1 MINAESRTIK
11 KSITIMINRSA
22 VIIRY
27 NQPFV
32 DWINAVD
39 SSPENPLTLAEGN
52 RESTVYLIDV
62 EDQDEFEGWL
72 ELNYKILFEEE
83 LDGWYTD
90 PALWPQDRSLRIFK
104 EWCSFEFHSA
114 VFDTGA
120 APILDDEI

>member
-1 MINAESRTIK
+1 ML
-11 KSITIMINRSA
+11 NRSA

-39 SSPENPLTLAEGN
+39 PNPDNPLTLAEGN

-72 ELNYKILFEEE
+72 ESNSKIIFEEE

-90 PALWPQDRSLRIFK
+90 PALWPQDRSLRTFK
-104 EWCSFEFHSA
+104 EWCSIAFHSA
-114 VFDTGA
+114 VFDTGGA
-120 APILDDEI
+120 MLFDDEMRG